1 MCMGT
6 VKLSELQQPTL
17 SLFETF
23 TVVPLQ
29 YIYIP
34 FHRRSFIYSI
44 GIYNKIL
51 HFFLD
56 AGHSV

>member
-23 TVVPLQ
+23 TVVP
-29 YIYIP
+29 YIN
-34 FHRRSFIYSI
+34 YSI
-44 GIYNKIL
+44 FTFPFTDGRLYI
-51 HFFLD
+51 
-56 AGHSV
+56 V